1 MLPFREEQPA
11 PSATDNRGS
20 TGCPNVARPTIVKL
34 TTAHKILIGSAV
46 VFFAGYGVWE
56 LVRYL
61 DSGAQSSLIAGV
73 LALGGT
79 AGLAIYLR
87 SFLKTLP

>member
-1 MLPFREEQPA
+1 MR
-11 PSATDNRGS
+11 
-20 TGCPNVARPTIVKL
+20 L

-56 LVRYL
+56 LTRYL
-61 DSGAQSSLIAGV
+61 DSGSQSSLIAGV

-79 AGLAIYLR
+79 GCLAIYLR
-87 SFLKTLP
+87 SFLKSLS